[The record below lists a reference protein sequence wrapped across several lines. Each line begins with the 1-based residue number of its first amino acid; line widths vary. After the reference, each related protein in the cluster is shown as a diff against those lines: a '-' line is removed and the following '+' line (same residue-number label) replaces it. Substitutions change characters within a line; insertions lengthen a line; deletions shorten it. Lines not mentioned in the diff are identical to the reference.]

1 MSYKHKGT
9 VMANGVVDTE
19 KIITDKDELAV
30 QSEDDGRQI
39 KDYIRGDFEWW
50 YFDRTKFFTIFH

>member
-1 MSYKHKGT
+1 
-9 VMANGVVDTE
+9 MANGVVDTE